1 MDQPTIQLLSLLG
14 VDNILVFVLAL
25 TRIAPLF
32 IIAPVFSSRQIP
44 TQVKVVIAV
53 ALAIG
58 LTPSADPGEA
68 IPADTFT
75 LLGLLGVE
83 LLVGFA
89 IAFALAAVTAAL
101 EVAGT
106 LLDFTVGFSF
116 GAQIDP
122 VSGNQNAVLA
132 RMYGLIGVVIFLTI
146 GGDEWVIRGIAR
158 SYELVPIGDAPDF
171 ARLIAGADRTFGAIF
186 SSALQ
191 IAAPVLLALVL
202 ADVGFGLLTRVVP
215 QLNVFAVGLPI
226 KVIVGLILIG
236 ASFPLVGTWV
246 QRELER
252 SVSSAL
258 QSLRVAA
265 VPPPGLHPLAP
276 KAA

>member
-1 MDQPTIQLLSLLG
+1 MDQPTTQILSLLG

-25 TRIAPLF
+25 TRVAPLF
-32 IIAPVFSSRQIP
+32 IIAPAFSSRQIP
-44 TQVKVVIAV
+44 TQAKVVIAV

-58 LTPSADPGEA
+58 LTPSAV
-68 IPADTFT
+68 PADPLEGGT
-75 LLGLLGVE
+75 LALMGMLGVE
-83 LLVGFA
+83 LLVGFS
-89 IAFALAAVTAAL
+89 IAFALVAVTAAL

-106 LLDFTVGFSF
+106 LLDFGVGFSF
-116 GAQIDP
+116 GAQVDP

-158 SYELVPIGDAPDF
+158 SYELVPIGEAPDIM
-171 ARLIAGADRTFGAIF
+171 RLVAGADRTFASIF
-186 SSALQ
+186 GSALQ

-202 ADVGFGLLTRVVP
+202 ADVGFGVLTRVVP

-226 KVIVGLILIG
+226 KVLVGMLLIG
-236 ASFPLVGTWV
+236 ISLPLVGTWV

-252 SVSSAL
+252 SVGAAL
-258 QSLRVAA
+258 QSLRIA
-265 VPPPGLHPLAP
+265 
-276 KAA
+276 

>member
-1 MDQPTIQLLSLLG
+1 MDGTTPQLLELLG
-14 VDNILVFVLAL
+14 VDNVLVFVMAL

-32 IIAPVFSSRQIP
+32 LIAPVFSSRQIP
-44 TQVKVVIAV
+44 TQVKTVIAV

-58 LTPSADPGEA
+58 LTPSAVPEEPLDGG
-68 IPADTFT
+68 TFA
-75 LLGLLGVE
+75 LLGMLGVE

-89 IAFALAAVTAAL
+89 IAFSLAAVTAAL

-106 LLDFTVGFSF
+106 LLDFGIGFSF

-132 RMYGLIGVVIFLTI
+132 RLYGLIGVIVFLAI

-158 SYELVPIGDAPDF
+158 SYELVPVGQSPDVML
-171 ARLIAGADRTFGAIF
+171 LIAGADKTFASIF
-186 SSALQ
+186 TSALQ
-191 IAAPVLLALVL
+191 IAAPVLLALTL

-215 QLNVFAVGLPI
+215 QLNVFAVGLPV
-226 KVIVGLILIG
+226 KVIVGMILIG
-236 ASFPLVGTWV
+236 VSLPLVGTWV

-252 SVSSAL
+252 SVGAAL
-258 QSLRVAA
+258 QSLRVA
-265 VPPPGLHPLAP
+265 
-276 KAA
+276 

>member
-1 MDQPTIQLLSLLG
+1 MDQPTVQLLSLLG

-25 TRIAPLF
+25 TRVTPLF

-44 TQVKVVIAV
+44 TQAKVVIAV

-58 LTPSADPGEA
+58 LTPSAVPPDSIDG
-68 IPADTFT
+68 DSLVG
-75 LLGLLGVE
+75 LLGMLGVE

-89 IAFALAAVTAAL
+89 IAYALVAVTAAL

-106 LLDFTVGFSF
+106 LLDFGVGFSF

-132 RMYGLIGVVIFLTI
+132 RLYGLMGVMIFLTI
-146 GGDEWVIRGIAR
+146 GGDEWVIRGVAR
-158 SYELVPIGDAPDF
+158 SYELVPIGSTPDIV
-171 ARLIAGADRTFGAIF
+171 RLVAGADRTFAAIF
-186 SSALQ
+186 GSALQ
-191 IAAPVLLALVL
+191 IAAPVMLALVL

-226 KVIVGLILIG
+226 KVIVGMLLIG
-236 ASFPLVGTWV
+236 ISLPLVGTWV
-246 QRELER
+246 ERELER
-252 SVSSAL
+252 SVGAAL
-258 QSLRVAA
+258 QSLRV
-265 VPPPGLHPLAP
+265 G
-276 KAA
+276 